1 MKKSSLVKC
10 ALIMSVIPFSGC
22 ITLENENYEQQM
34 AMQRMRNENR
44 KQAQKV
50 AELSREMEQR
60 EALVQNFLAT
70 MAANSQRIET
80 LERQLLNLEKSM
92 GRNTKAL
99 EERLAAEKALREKAN
114 NALIN
119 QVSKELE
126 TVATD
131 INKRL
136 KDINTSTGSGYGVY
150 TVRRGDTLSQIAK
163 AAGITVSKLKKVN
176 GLSSNIIRVG
186 QDLKIP
192 VSQ

>member
-1 MKKSSLVKC
+1 MKKSSLFKC
-10 ALIMSVIPFSGC
+10 ALILSVIPFSGC
-22 ITLENENYEQQM
+22 MIPEYENYEQQM
-34 AMQRMRNENR
+34 AMQRIRNENR

-80 LERQLLNLEKSM
+80 LERQLLGLEKSM

-99 EERLAAEKALREKAN
+99 EQRLAAEKALREKAN

-136 KDINTSTGSGYGVY
+136 KDINTSSGSGYGVY
-150 TVRRGDTLSQIAK
+150 TVQRGDTLSQIAK
-163 AAGITVSKLKKVN
+163 AAGITVSQLKKVN

>member
-1 MKKSSLVKC
+1 MKKSSLAKC

-34 AMQRMRNENR
+34 AMQRLRTENR

-50 AELSREMEQR
+50 AALSREMDQR
-60 EALVQNFLAT
+60 EAIVQSFIES
-70 MAANSQRIET
+70 MALNSQRIEN
-80 LERQLLNLEKSM
+80 LERQVLNLEKSM

-99 EERLAAEKALREKAN
+99 EERLAAEKRHREKAN

-126 TVATD
+126 SVATD

-136 KDINTSTGSGYGVY
+136 KNMSTSSDSGYGVY
-150 TVRRGDTLSQIAK
+150 TVQSGDTLSQIAK
-163 AAGITVSKLKKVN
+163 AAGVTISRLKKIN
-176 GLSSNIIRVG
+176 GLSSDIIRVG
-186 QDLKIP
+186 QKLKIP
-192 VSQ
+192 AAQ